1 MITADNATLEQIV
14 TIAQNIAH
22 RDNKEIRI
30 NSFNDER
37 YKSYKTDVEAI
48 KKRQAKLKKPR

>member
-1 MITADNATLEQIV
+1 MTSLMITADNSTLEQIV

-30 NSFNDER
+30 TVIIN
-37 YKSYKTDVEAI
+37 AI
-48 KKRQAKLKKPR
+48 EEEKLI